1 MKQLVQSMRQG
12 TVEVVDVPTPQLR
25 GPGVLVQTFASLISA
40 GTERAAME
48 FAKGS
53 LLDKARSR
61 PDLVKQVVQKV
72 RRDGLTQ
79 AFGVAMSRL
88 DKPVAPGYAC
98 AGTVVAVSP
107 DLSDLA
113 VGDPVA
119 CAGAGFA
126 THAEVNFVPKN
137 LVVPIPKLITG
148 ESVGFDEG
156 AFTTLGAI
164 ALHGVRLAQPQLGDR
179 AVVIGLGAVG
189 HVDVQILRAHG
200 CRVAGVDLDGPRCDL
215 ARALG
220 ANLAETPEKALAA
233 VATWTRELSRD
244 KGRIVAVG
252 ATGLDV
258 PRRLMYHK
266 ELSLVVSRSYGP
278 GRYDPDYEEHG
289 RDYPLPYVRWTERE
303 NMRAF
308 LDLVAEDAVDVRP
321 LISHRF
327 PIEQAER
334 AYKALSGSGVL
345 SIILDYPHEGPNE
358 LAAGLVPLTQ
368 PTVTSASVTGAAVSF
383 IGTGNFARGV
393 LLPIFAKQADAH
405 LRGAV
410 AATGLSAKTAAEK
423 FGFAYCAT
431 SASDV
436 WKDADCNAVVI
447 ATRHDAHAGF
457 VIDALKAGKAAF
469 VEKPLCL
476 SGTELDAI
484 IATTDQLRSDG
495 RSPFLMVGFNRRF
508 AAATAFLKAHFER
521 VQGPVNVVYRINGGR
536 VPRGS
541 WVTSADEGG
550 GRILGEVCHFVDLCA
565 SLGGASVTQVSAV
578 RSSADADDVM
588 VSLRL
593 SSGGV
598 ATIAYL
604 VDGDPAS
611 PKERIEVFGGGALGV
626 IDDFRVTTLNV
637 NGRKKKL
644 GGRLSGQDK
653 GHSEEVRAFVMA
665 IADGAQSPVQFGSAV
680 NSTRATLAI
689 LASLESGTPV
699 DVTPYQRS

>member
-119 CAGAGFA
+119 CAGAGYA

-189 HVDVQILRAHG
+189 LLAVQILRAHG

-233 VATWTRELSRD
+233 VATWTRELGAD
-244 KGRIVAVG
+244 LVLVAAAAGGG
-252 ATGLDV
+252 AV
-258 PRRLMYHK
+258 PRQGAHRGGRRYG
-266 ELSLVVSRSYGP
+266 SRRAAAADVSQG
-278 GRYDPDYEEHG
+278 
-289 RDYPLPYVRWTERE
+289 
-303 NMRAF
+303 
-308 LDLVAEDAVDVRP
+308 
-321 LISHRF
+321 
-327 PIEQAER
+327 
-334 AYKALSGSGVL
+334 
-345 SIILDYPHEGPNE
+345 
-358 LAAGLVPLTQ
+358 
-368 PTVTSASVTGAAVSF
+368 AVS
-383 IGTGNFARGV
+383 GC
-393 LLPIFAKQADAH
+393 
-405 LRGAV
+405 V
-410 AATGLSAKTAAEK
+410 A
-423 FGFAYCAT
+423 
-431 SASDV
+431 
-436 WKDADCNAVVI
+436 
-447 ATRHDAHAGF
+447 
-457 VIDALKAGKAAF
+457 
-469 VEKPLCL
+469 
-476 SGTELDAI
+476 
-484 IATTDQLRSDG
+484 QLRSG
-495 RSPFLMVGFNRRF
+495 
-508 AAATAFLKAHFER
+508 T
-521 VQGPVNVVYRINGGR
+521 
-536 VPRGS
+536 
-541 WVTSADEGG
+541 
-550 GRILGEVCHFVDLCA
+550 
-565 SLGGASVTQVSAV
+565 
-578 RSSADADDVM
+578 
-588 VSLRL
+588 LRPGL
-593 SSGGV
+593 
-598 ATIAYL
+598 
-604 VDGDPAS
+604 
-611 PKERIEVFGGGALGV
+611 
-626 IDDFRVTTLNV
+626 
-637 NGRKKKL
+637 
-644 GGRLSGQDK
+644 
-653 GHSEEVRAFVMA
+653 
-665 IADGAQSPVQFGSAV
+665 
-680 NSTRATLAI
+680 
-689 LASLESGTPV
+689 
-699 DVTPYQRS
+699 